1 MRSRSLVLALA
12 TVALGTA
19 LLVPSA
25 SAVETQCGVRNVR
38 SGQSLGTLNQ
48 AVEAATAGDTL
59 YVKGTCEGDT
69 TLTKQLTIDGETPP
83 NYGPPTLQ
91 GRPTEVQAVVR
102 VLARVPVTI
111 TGLTITGG
119 TSNGGI
125 FSEGSLTL
133 ANSTVT
139 GNALGII
146 NSGPEAS
153 LTLTSSTVSNNPEL
167 GGITNSEGSLTLTNS
182 TVSGNTS
189 NPGGSSNTGG
199 GISTNFGGVV
209 TLNGSTVTGNTAQ
222 LGGIWSRESS
232 VTLNSSNVIGNTAI
246 RKNTSPELFAGDGG
260 GIYDAEKSSLH
271 LNGSSSVNNNTAQG
285 VGGGI
290 YVQSNETSGLH
301 GNEAHLTFGP
311 GWNGTVSGNFPDN
324 VFPATCLSGC

>member
-1 MRSRSLVLALA
+1 
-12 TVALGTA
+12 
-19 LLVPSA
+19 
-25 SAVETQCGVRNVR
+25 
-38 SGQSLGTLNQ
+38 
-48 AVEAATAGDTL
+48 
-59 YVKGTCEGDT
+59 
-69 TLTKQLTIDGETPP
+69 
-83 NYGPPTLQ
+83 
-91 GRPTEVQAVVR
+91 
-102 VLARVPVTI
+102 VTI

-119 TSNGGI
+119 SSNGGI

-146 NSGPEAS
+146 NSSPEAS

-189 NPGGSSNTGG
+189 NPVGTPTGG
-199 GISTNFGGVV
+199 GISTDLGGVV
-209 TLNGSTVTGNTAQ
+209 TLNGSTVTGNTGQ
-222 LGGIWSRESS
+222 FGGIWSRESS
-232 VTLNSSNVIGNTAI
+232 VTLNSSNVRGNAAI
-246 RKNTSPELFAGDGG
+246 RKNLLGGEVFAGSGG
-260 GIYDAEKSSLH
+260 GIYDAEKSSLR
-271 LNGSSSVNNNTAQG
+271 LNGSSSVNHNTAQT

-290 YVQSNETSGLH
+290 YVESNATSGLH

-311 GWNGTVSGNFPDN
+311 GWNGTVSENSPDN